1 MEANLPRKASYRG
14 AKKMLVSR
22 YAKGKYDSR
31 LGVPQLGNTAY
42 GRTKGKGTRMKRIW
56 MVLVV
61 AIVLCGLLVGCQPAS
76 SETDQTPASSSSD
89 GAGLP
94 NPASAYCLEQG
105 YKHEIR
111 TAADGSQSGVCIFPD
126 GSGCDEWSFY
136 RSECGPD
143 SSE

>member
-1 MEANLPRKASYRG
+1 MKQLC
-14 AKKMLVSR
+14 MILVM
-22 YAKGKYDSR
+22 A
-31 LGVPQLGNTAY
+31 
-42 GRTKGKGTRMKRIW
+42 M
-56 MVLVV
+56 
-61 AIVLCGLLVGCQPAS
+61 VLCGLIAGCQPAS
-76 SETDQTPASSSSD
+76 SEETDQTPASGSSE
-89 GAGLP
+89 GASLP

-126 GSGCDEWSFY
+126 GSECDEWAYY